1 MNCVHYQLYLYL
13 VVNGKTPTDRQ
24 WGLPLRQQLKEDSF
38 IGNCTGSPLSLQRI
52 VSFSM
57 DSSWRMRAA
66 CKGMTRLFYS
76 DQHRKA
82 RAVCANCSV
91 RMECLAASIVE
102 EDIEFPIWGIR
113 AGMTASERLRY
124 RRMLTR

>member
-1 MNCVHYQLYLYL
+1 MGASVAS
-13 VVNGKTPTDRQ
+13 TI
-24 WGLPLRQQLKEDSF
+24 KEDSF
-38 IGNCTGSPLSLQRI
+38 ITYSTRSPLALQRV

-76 DQHRKA
+76 DQHRKSK
-82 RAVCANCSV
+82 AVCANCSV